1 MERSKKRQPL
11 DKHKVRMS
19 VKPILHQLELSFWD
33 VFIPLLN
40 KSPLIRYLAPRVYRV
55 IHLKEFQNTVKYSL
69 ILTIVGLMLGF
80 ILGALSQI

>member
-1 MERSKKRQPL
+1 
-11 DKHKVRMS
+11 MS

-55 IHLKEFQNTVKYSL
+55 LHLKEFKNTVKYSL
-69 ILTIVGLMLGF
+69 ILTIIGLMLGF
-80 ILGALSQI
+80 VLGALSHI